1 MVPLATPARLA
12 TSSIRVAVNPREM
25 NSSSAASMMASRRSA
40 VRSAR
45 LDGGFGGRAF
55 GKADFG
61 PLGPLGALT
70 ALDAL
75 GPLTGAAFS
84 PCRPMAGF
92 SPRRPLADFDGA
104 AFEGPGAVRGPD

>member
-45 LDGGFGGRAF
+45 FDGGFGGRAF

-61 PLGPLGALT
+61 

-75 GPLTGAAFS
+75 DALDALTGAAFS

-104 AFEGPGAVRGPD
+104 AFEGPGAVRGLDIRYI

>member
-1 MVPLATPARLA
+1 LATPARLA

-25 NSSSAASMMASRRSA
+25 NSSSAASMMAARRSA

-45 LDGGFGGRAF
+45 FDGGFGEGAF
-55 GKADFG
+55 AKAGF
-61 PLGPLGALT
+61 GALT
-70 ALDAL
+70 AA
-75 GPLTGAAFS
+75 PFS

-104 AFEGPGAVRGPD
+104 PPEIPDPVRVFDMD

>member
-1 MVPLATPARLA
+1 LATPARLA

-45 LDGGFGGRAF
+45 FDGGFGDVAF
-55 GKADFG
+55 APKADFG
-61 PLGPLGALT
+61 ALT
-70 ALDAL
+70 E
-75 GPLTGAAFS
+75 AAFS

-92 SPRRPLADFDGA
+92 SSRRPLADFDGA
-104 AFEGPGAVRGPD
+104 PPEVPDPVRVFDMDYI